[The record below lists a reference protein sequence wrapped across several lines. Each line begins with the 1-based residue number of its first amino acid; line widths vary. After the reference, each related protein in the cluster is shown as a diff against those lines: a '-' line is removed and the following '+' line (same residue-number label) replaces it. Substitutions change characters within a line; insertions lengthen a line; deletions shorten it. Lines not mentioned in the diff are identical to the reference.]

1 MGPTD
6 RGSIRGDQDTW
17 REGCHQSC
25 PHSKDGAL
33 DDEAKCLAV
42 LAIDDIYIP
51 VDFNNP
57 AQADFDAFCTALER
71 LNGKSI
77 HVH

>member
-1 MGPTD
+1 MIKTLGVRD
-6 RGSIRGDQDTW
+6 VINLA
-17 REGCHQSC
+17 
-25 PHSKDGAL
+25 PHSNDGAL
-33 DDEAKCLAV
+33 DDEAECLAV
-42 LAIDDIYIP
+42 LAINDIYIP